1 MNNTAI
7 VTGGSRGIGL
17 EIVKALLAMD
27 YNVVISSRSINA
39 EVETLVKEYGARV
52 SFVPSDIGSAED
64 RAKILDT
71 AVENYGNVTLLV
83 NNAGVA
89 PRVRKDMLEIEED
102 DYDYVM
108 NINLKGAYFLT
119 QAVANQMIKSGGGR
133 IINTGSISSETV
145 SLNRAEYC
153 MSKAGVSMMTKLFA
167 ARLAEYDIPVI
178 EISPGVIDTPMI
190 EKVKEKYNKLAQNGT
205 IPAKRLGMPSD
216 IARAVEAVAEGK
228 LDYATGTVIR
238 CDGGLHISSL

>member
-1 MNNTAI
+1 MSNTAI

-17 EIVKALLAMD
+17 EIVKALLKKD

-39 EVETLVKEYGARV
+39 DVEALINEYGKRV
-52 SFVPSDIGSAED
+52 SFVPSDIGCAKD
-64 RAKILDT
+64 RNEIVNT
-71 AVENYGNVTLLV
+71 AVERYGGVTLLV

-89 PRVRKDMLEIEED
+89 PRVRKDMLEIGED

-108 NINLKGAYFLT
+108 DINLKGAYFLT
-119 QAVANQMIKSGGGR
+119 QAVAKLMIKAGEGR
-133 IINTGSISSETV
+133 IINTGSISSNTV

-153 MSKAGVSMMTKLFA
+153 MSKAGVSMMTRLFA
-167 ARLAEYDIPVI
+167 VRLAEYNIPVI
-178 EISPGVIDTPMI
+178 EIAPGVIDTPMI
-190 EKVKEKYNKLAQNGT
+190 EKVKDKYNALAENGT

-216 IARAVEAVAEGK
+216 IAKAVEAVADGK

-238 CDGGLHISSL
+238 CDGGLHISTL